1 MVIVCENVGV
11 RVYPYVPVSILG
23 ILSVGLGRKIHC
35 RFMGLGIP
43 WDAYVYMLEAI
54 FRAGA
59 LGGTWVGPSYHNR

>member
-1 MVIVCENVGV
+1 
-11 RVYPYVPVSILG
+11 
-23 ILSVGLGRKIHC
+23 
-35 RFMGLGIP
+35 MGLGIP